1 MIPSKQ
7 SWKHFNKSFLGTCLF
22 TSDFGERLDN
32 VENLNKC
39 IYVVVVLDYPFCN
52 CSKLIWIEVSW
63 APPKPNGEKSSKGE
77 KPLPLLFSWPKP
89 LANSPN
95 ILRKSSS
102 GLTFAL
108 YSHLCVLP
116 NPCWEKGLCCCWC
129 WPPLEVEPKVSYS
142 FLFCSSLKTSYA
154 SEASYN
160 DIVLNQYW

>member
-1 MIPSKQ
+1 MLIRRVWPS
-7 SWKHFNKSFLGTCLF
+7 SMPAGIGMVNLLFSTRGLLKSPDASIMSISLLT
-22 TSDFGERLDN
+22 
-32 VENLNKC
+32 
-39 IYVVVVLDYPFCN
+39 PFAA
-52 CSKLIWIEVSW
+52 CSKLIWTEVSW
-63 APPKPNGEKSSKGE
+63 APPKPNGEKSSNGE

-116 NPCWEKGLCCCWC
+116 NPCWENGLCCCCC

-142 FLFCSSLKTSYA
+142 LLFCSSLKTSYA

-160 DIVLNQYW
+160 EIVVNQY